1 LLSRSNPSEQQAILD
16 RKAKIGVQC
25 FVDASDIGI
34 QRPLCPLEQ
43 KDKYSGKHKGHK
55 AKNTYIINEYSQV
68 LYLGHT
74 ANGNVHDKKLI
85 EQDAIQFPDEAFLWK
100 DLGYQGYCPQNVHC
114 FEPHKKPKNKE
125 LTDEQKSENQLIAS
139 IRIVAEHAIGG
150 VKRCRILKD
159 TIRLYCAKLRDKVIE
174 TCVGL
179 HNFRISKRKK
189 YKVNEIF
196 TIPQ

>member
-1 LLSRSNPSEQQAILD
+1 MEQKAILE
-16 RKAKIGVQC
+16 KKEKIGIQC

-34 QRPLCPLEQ
+34 QRPLCPVEQ
-43 KDKYSGKHKGHK
+43 EDKYSGKHGGHK
-55 AKNTYIINEYSQV
+55 DKNTYITDEYSTV

-74 ANGNVHDKKLI
+74 TNGKVHDKKMI
-85 EQDAIQFPDEAFLWK
+85 QQEAINFPDDAFLWK
-100 DLGYQGYCPQNVHC
+100 DLGYQGYLPKNVHC
-114 FEPHKKPKNKE
+114 FEPHKKPRNKE
-125 LTDEQKSENQLIAS
+125 LTDDQKAENQLIAS

-179 HNFRISKRKK
+179 HNLRVSKRKP
-189 YKVNEIF
+189 YNINEIF
-196 TIPQ
+196 SLPQ

>member
-1 LLSRSNPSEQQAILD
+1 MSRSTPLEQKVFLEK
-16 RKAKIGVQC
+16 KAKIGIQC

-34 QRPLCPLEQ
+34 QRPSCPVEQ
-43 KDKYSGKHKGHK
+43 KDMYSGKHKSHK
-55 AKNTYIINEYSQV
+55 VKNTYVTDEYSKV
-68 LYLGHT
+68 LYLGRT
-74 ANGNVHDKKLI
+74 ADGNVHDKKLV
-85 EQDAIQFPDEAFLWK
+85 EEDAINFPNNAFLWK
-100 DLGYQGYCPQNVHC
+100 DLGYQGYCPKNVIC
-114 FEPHKKPKNKE
+114 FEPYKKPKNKE
-125 LTDEQKSENQLIAS
+125 LTDDQKSENQLIAS

-189 YKVNEIF
+189 YKVNEMF